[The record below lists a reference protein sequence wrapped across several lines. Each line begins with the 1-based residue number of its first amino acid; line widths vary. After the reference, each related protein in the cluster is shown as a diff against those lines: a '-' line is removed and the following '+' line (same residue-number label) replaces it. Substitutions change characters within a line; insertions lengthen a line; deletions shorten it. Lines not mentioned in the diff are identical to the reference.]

1 MNPKLK
7 VFSGT
12 SWFFDQEANELDAV
26 IISLVE
32 KIDEWTSSKNFDA
45 IDIPSVRSDIAILI
59 VLING
64 CGGGH
69 LIEEDQIKIWESK
82 LEEPFIIEGRWG
94 FDPWPADEKQEF
106 RDACKRQISDLRKA
120 IIDERS
126 S

>member
-1 MNPKLK
+1 MD
-7 VFSGT
+7 S
-12 SWFFDQEANELDAV
+12 V

-32 KIDEWTSSKNFDA
+32 KIDEWTSGKEFDA
-45 IDIPSVRSDIAILI
+45 IDIPPVRADISMLI

-82 LEEPFIIEGRWG
+82 LEEPFTIEGRWG
-94 FDPWPADEKQEF
+94 FNPWPVEEKQEF
-106 RDACKRQISDLRKA
+106 REACKRQISDLRKA

-126 S
+126 